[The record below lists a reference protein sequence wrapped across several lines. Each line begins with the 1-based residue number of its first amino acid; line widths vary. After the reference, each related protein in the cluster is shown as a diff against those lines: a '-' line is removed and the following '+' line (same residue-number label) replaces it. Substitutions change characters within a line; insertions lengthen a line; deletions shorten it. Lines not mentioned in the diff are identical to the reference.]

1 MAEGI
6 KPEDLSCSDLKTH
19 ESYPHPIKISSYG
32 SATVSRWRRP
42 GAGEGEGGG
51 GRAPGMVKGA
61 RAHGEIRS

>member
-1 MAEGI
+1 MAHAWPKGSARRGGI

-51 GRAPGMVKGA
+51 GA
-61 RAHGEIRS
+61 RRGW